1 MCVNDYMCVAGTS
14 EGSNFSPPHRSEC
27 VCTSGVMYETLVR
40 IICEQ
45 EEPLKPDLFKMNKRQ
60 RIKLKVSLIFSF
72 LVLFDS
78 FLGFFSGKRHLNS
91 PNRFKGY
98 PLHLYCWCAPE
109 SDHFY

>member
-60 RIKLKVSLIFSF
+60 R
-72 LVLFDS
+72 DQT
-78 FLGFFSGKRHLNS
+78 
-91 PNRFKGY
+91 
-98 PLHLYCWCAPE
+98 
-109 SDHFY
+109 